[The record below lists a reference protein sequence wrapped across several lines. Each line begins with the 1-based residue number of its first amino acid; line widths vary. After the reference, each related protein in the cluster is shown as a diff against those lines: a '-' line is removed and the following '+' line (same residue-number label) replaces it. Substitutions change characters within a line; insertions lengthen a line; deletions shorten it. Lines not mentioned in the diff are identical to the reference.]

1 MASPNNKRETWSV
14 RTEER
19 IRIWLAMLAANIVK
33 FPHAFILWPSSVS
46 FTLAYPYIILLVSL
60 CIPTVSVSEVGVTH
74 TNTGSGSSSL
84 SPLRVQQTIFATDKS
99 VFGPEFLASIAP
111 ILDTLEP
118 HLDSYYDNATDS
130 IDLGR
135 IQTSHLLSYRD
146 LPQVPQPPRLPLQ
159 LDPTLETLLET
170 LFYHPKVRNGQLV
183 DAEGLILTL
192 VERVDSDDDTEEET
206 QAQTTWH
213 QILNSPSHKRRL
225 SPTRHRVQRLSEP
238 FGKSLLGLLY
248 ESQRSVSHRLGEITL
263 FAAYLLLFVYIILS
277 LSNITSVRS
286 RFGLFVSFCVQ
297 CALSVLSAC
306 TIISL
311 FVPAFVPRSTHC
323 FVLFPFSVVVI
334 GTGNMFRLVNA
345 VSRTPEENH
354 PFTRLKTALLA
365 SAPLTIKQVA
375 VDVSIFVIASAASY
389 SHFPQ
394 ASMVF
399 LASALAVLIDL
410 TLHFTYFLSVL
421 SVDVRRVEL
430 EDLISTEL
438 PIDRFEESSKEDGR
452 RLKLH
457 QRAFVYLHPSFHNI
471 KLPYTTQTTTAV
483 FIVLYIAAILVGL
496 PPSRYG
502 VDSVALFTP
511 NMIKSVI
518 SESAVDVISPLIVRN
533 YGSSATAAFL
543 YSDGDVLSYL
553 PSVRISFALEFIASL
568 TFILSL
574 TGIIL
579 KVILPPEP
587 DAIDEVPVSENQF
600 FAKDLIGYHM
610 LDILQIYTQG
620 SHVLTVSMDRKV
632 FLWNAVAIGSG
643 RGTLVDK
650 PVSIPVHRKYWPLHS
665 CELNTSNQ
673 LVAMFSKSHSAVIV
687 FNYRIGQVMTC
698 LESPLFRHKPVLA
711 FFRNTDLLVITSC
724 GYLVVVHTSD
734 VDAGT
739 IAATRVPV
747 DMLTKSITAG
757 PGPVPDKMHL
767 DHHTIIW
774 ASRIN
779 TPRMMERIVMASAS
793 NKIVIVSPMRKKW
806 IFRVL
811 DLQEIGSH
819 QSAPQQG
826 PMGTGRFAGAHM
838 KMGGGAAASR
848 QFQLPSDMV
857 ELVALPQLNML
868 LIGINLEAL
877 LVDLQTGTVVKRM
890 HVGHYKRGTLRA
902 FHSNPIH
909 CRFCGSTSIESI
921 SVAYSDFETPG
932 LVICHTVTLDS
943 RSKSNI
949 CLRVERDP
957 REIRCLSFEAS
968 QEKQH
973 WMGNVEGWETTGI
986 NMIMGVSRKQ
996 QPNEIDTGVGDH
1008 EIISYNDPVR
1018 DTSLFG
1024 TSASP
1029 YQTPDSVY
1037 SRLNAMSSHN
1047 KRQVSSV
1054 IEKRPPLAVTWEG
1067 WIMSASGKVSYYD
1080 IPETSL
1086 INQTRN
1092 NQGDS
1097 GDCSQTVP
1105 GVGLATHLP
1114 MGRLLIGS
1122 VGPVTRY
1129 GTKSIAVVFGNI
1141 IKILY
1146 FGNEE
1151 SFVDE
1156 LTPNET
1162 ASMPG
1167 TPLLAPKKWRRVS
1180 MNSINTMN

>member
-1 MASPNNKRETWSV
+1 MKAERPTSEGSRRTLASRRLAWTMFV
-14 RTEER
+14 EER
-19 IRIWLAMLAANIVK
+19 IRIWLALLAANIVK

-46 FTLAYPYIILLVSL
+46 FTLAYPYIVLLVSL
-60 CIPTVSVSEVGVTH
+60 CIPTVSVSH
-74 TNTGSGSSSL
+74 TVPAEPASL
-84 SPLRVQQTIFATDKS
+84 QVQQAVFAADS
-99 VFGPEFLASIAP
+99 SAFGPEFMSSIAP
-111 ILDTLEP
+111 ILSQQPTTL
-118 HLDSYYDNATDS
+118 DYYDKETGM
-130 IDLGR
+130 DLGR
-135 IQTSHLLSYRD
+135 IQAPHLLSYRD
-146 LPQVPQPPRLPLQ
+146 IPQLTNTSPISLPLAIDPAYEGL
-159 LDPTLETLLET
+159 LDT
-170 LFYHPKVRNGQLV
+170 LFYHPRVRNGMLV
-183 DAEGLILTL
+183 DAEGIILTL
-192 VERVDSDDDTEEET
+192 VEQYPFTESE
-206 QAQTTWH
+206 AHTTWETII
-213 QILNSPSHKRRL
+213 Q
-225 SPTRHRVQRLSEP
+225 SPTHRRTLATTSHRVQRLAEP
-238 FGKSLLGLLY
+238 FGKTLLGLLY
-248 ESQRSVSHRLGEITL
+248 ESQRSVSHRLGEIIL
-263 FAAYLLLFVYIILS
+263 FAAYMLLFMYIILS

-354 PFTRLKTALLA
+354 PFTRLKSALLA

-394 ASMVF
+394 ASMAF

-410 TLHFTYFLSVL
+410 ALHFTYFLSVL

-438 PIDRFEESSKEDGR
+438 PTDRFEESNDDDR

-483 FIVLYIAAILVGL
+483 FIVLYIVAILVGL

-511 NMIKSVI
+511 KLVKTVVAS
-518 SESAVDVISPLIVRN
+518 SVDVISPLIIRK

-553 PSVRISFALEFIASL
+553 PSMRISFALEFIASL

-587 DAIDEVPVSENQF
+587 DAIDEAPASENQF

-632 FLWNAVAIGSG
+632 FLWNAVSMGTPRAGSS
-643 RGTLVDK
+643 LVEK
-650 PVSIPVHRKYWPLHS
+650 PVSIPVPRRYWPLHS
-665 CELNTSNQ
+665 CELNTQHQ
-673 LVAMFSKSHSAVIV
+673 LVAMFSKAQSALVV
-687 FNYRIGQVMTC
+687 FNYRIGQVTTC
-698 LESPLFRHKPVLA
+698 LESPLFRHKPILA
-711 FFRNTDLLVITSC
+711 FFRNSDLVVVTSC
-724 GYLVVVHTSD
+724 GYLAVISD
-734 VDAGT
+734 T
-739 IAATRVPV
+739 ISATRIPV

-757 PGPVPDKMHL
+757 PGPVEPKSHN
-767 DHHTIIW
+767 TVIW

-779 TPRMMERIVMASAS
+779 TPRMMERIIVATGS
-793 NKIVIVSPMRKKW
+793 NKILVVSPMRKKW
-806 IFRVL
+806 IFRML
-811 DLQEIGSH
+811 DLQEAGSM
-819 QSAPQQG
+819 APQG
-826 PMGTGRFAGAHM
+826 PMAMRYT
-838 KMGGGAAASR
+838 AAASASKK
-848 QFQLPSDMV
+848 FELPSDMV

-868 LIGINLEAL
+868 LIGISLEAL
-877 LVDLQTGTVVKRM
+877 LVDLQTGSVVKRI

-921 SVAYSDFETPG
+921 SVAYSDHETPG
-932 LVICHTVTLDS
+932 LVICHTITLDS

-973 WMGNVEGWETTGI
+973 WMDNVEGWEVTGI
-986 NMIMGVSRKQ
+986 NMIMGVSRKTQ
-996 QPNEIDTGVGDH
+996 QFNTDSGDV
-1008 EIISYNDPVR
+1008 EVISYNDPVR
-1018 DTSLFG
+1018 DNSLFG
-1024 TSASP
+1024 TSVSP
-1029 YQTPDSVY
+1029 YKTPDSVH
-1037 SRLNAMSSHN
+1037 SRLATMCSDN
-1047 KRQVSSV
+1047 KRQMSQL

-1067 WIMSASGKVSYYD
+1067 WIMSASGKVAYYD
-1080 IPETSL
+1080 IPEVSL

-1092 NQGDS
+1092 QSDS
-1097 GDCSQTVP
+1097 GDCAQTLP
-1105 GVGLATHLP
+1105 GIGLASHLP

-1180 MNSINTMN
+1180 MNSVNTMN

>member
-1 MASPNNKRETWSV
+1 MKAERTSPGLKKRTVASPNHSVPWSV
-14 RTEER
+14 RAEER
-19 IRIWLAMLAANIVK
+19 LRIWLAMLAANIVK

-60 CIPTVSVSEVGVTH
+60 CIPTVSVSEVGLADTPVA
-74 TNTGSGSSSL
+74 S
-84 SPLRVQQTIFATDKS
+84 LRVQQTIFATDPS
-99 VFGPEFLASIAP
+99 VFGPEFSATLGP
-111 ILDTLEP
+111 LLDTLQP
-118 HLDSYYDNATDS
+118 HLDYYYDNASDS
-130 IDLGR
+130 MDLGR
-135 IQTSHLLSYRD
+135 IQSSHLLSYRD
-146 LPQVPQPPRLPLQ
+146 LPELPQPLKLPLQ
-159 LDPTLETLLET
+159 LNPVLKTLLDT
-170 LFYHPKVRNGQLV
+170 LFYHPKVRNNMLV

-192 VERVDSDDDTEEET
+192 VERVGSEDDEVSEAWRRVVDC
-206 QAQTTWH
+206 
-213 QILNSPSHKRRL
+213 PSHRRQL
-225 SPTRHRVQRLSEP
+225 SPTVHRVQRLSEP

-263 FAAYLLLFVYIILS
+263 FFAYLLLFVYIILS

-306 TIISL
+306 TLISL

-410 TLHFTYFLSVL
+410 ALHFTYFLSVL

-438 PIDRFEESSKEDGR
+438 PIDRFEESSEDGR

-471 KLPYTTQTTTAV
+471 KLPYTAQTTTGV
-483 FIVLYIAAILVGL
+483 FIVLYIAAILIGL

-502 VDSVALFTP
+502 VDSVAFFTP
-511 NMIKSVI
+511 SLIQSVV
-518 SESAVDVISPLIVRN
+518 SQSVDVISPLIVRK

-632 FLWNAVAIGSG
+632 FLWNAVSIGSG

-665 CELNTSNQ
+665 CELNTSHQ

-687 FNYRIGQVMTC
+687 FNYRIGQVVTC
-698 LESPLFRHKPVLA
+698 LESPLFRHKPALA
-711 FFRNTDLLVITSC
+711 FFRNSDLLVVTPC

-757 PGPVPDKMHL
+757 PGPVPDQLQL
-767 DHHTIIW
+767 DHHTVIW
-774 ASRIN
+774 AARIN
-779 TPRMMERIVMASAS
+779 TPRMMERIVIASGS
-793 NKIVIVSPMRKKW
+793 NKIFIVSPMRKKW

-811 DLQEIGSH
+811 DLQEMGSH
-819 QSAPQQG
+819 VPQG
-826 PMGTGRFAGAHM
+826 PMASRFSHM
-838 KMGGGAAASR
+838 KTPAS
-848 QFQLPSDMV
+848 QFHLPSDMV
-857 ELVALPQLNML
+857 ELAALPQLNML

-877 LVDLQTGTVVKRM
+877 MVDLQTGTVVKRM

-921 SVAYSDFETPG
+921 SVAYSDYETPG

-973 WMGNVEGWETTGI
+973 WMSNVEGWETTGI

-996 QPNEIDTGVGDH
+996 QPNEADTGVGDH

-1047 KRQVSSV
+1047 KRALSSV

-1086 INQTRN
+1086 INQTH
-1092 NQGDS
+1092 NQSDS

-1180 MNSINTMN
+1180 MNSVSTMN

>member
-1 MASPNNKRETWSV
+1 MKATSSTGSKKRMASQNQRVAWSA

-60 CIPTVSVSEVGVTH
+60 CIPTVSVSDVGAA
-74 TNTGSGSSSL
+74 NTSSAA
-84 SPLRVQQTIFATDKS
+84 LRVQQTIFATDNS
-99 VFGPEFLASIAP
+99 VFGPEFMGSIAP
-111 ILDTLEP
+111 ILDTLHP
-118 HLDSYYDNATDS
+118 QLDSYYDNVTDS

-146 LPQVPQPPRLPLQ
+146 LPQLPQPPKLPLP

-170 LFYHPKVRNGQLV
+170 LFYHPRVRNGQLV

-192 VERVDSDDDTEEET
+192 VERVDGET
-206 QAQTTWH
+206 VDNTPAQTTWRR
-213 QILNSPSHKRRL
+213 ILNSPSHRRQL
-225 SPTRHRVQRLSEP
+225 TPTRHRVQRLSEP

-375 VDVSIFVIASAASY
+375 VDVSIFVLASAASY

-438 PIDRFEESSKEDGR
+438 PIDRFENSSGEDGR

-511 NMIKSVI
+511 SMVKSVV
-518 SESAVDVISPLIVRN
+518 SQSVDVISPLIVRK

-632 FLWNAVAIGSG
+632 FLWNAVSAGSH

-665 CELNTSNQ
+665 CELNTSHQ
-673 LVAMFSKSHSAVIV
+673 LVAMFSKSHSTVIV
-687 FNYRIGQVMTC
+687 FNYRIGQVVTC

-711 FFRNTDLLVITSC
+711 FFRNTDLLVVTSC

-739 IAATRVPV
+739 ISATRVPV

-757 PGPVPDKMHL
+757 PGPVPDQLHL

-793 NKIVIVSPMRKKW
+793 NKIFIVSPMRKKW

-819 QSAPQQG
+819 HSAPGPGG
-826 PMGTGRFAGAHM
+826 PMGMGRFAGVHM
-838 KMGGGAAASR
+838 MTGGGAAASR

-857 ELVALPQLNML
+857 ELVALPQLNMV
-868 LIGINLEAL
+868 LIGINLEVL

-921 SVAYSDFETPG
+921 SVAYSDYETLG

-973 WMGNVEGWETTGI
+973 WMSNVEGWETTGI

-996 QPNEIDTGVGDH
+996 QPNEADTG
-1008 EIISYNDPVR
+1008 EIISYSDPVR

-1047 KRQVSSV
+1047 KRQLSSV

-1086 INQTRN
+1086 INQTKN
-1092 NQGDS
+1092 KQQQSDS

-1180 MNSINTMN
+1180 MNSVNTMN

>member
-1 MASPNNKRETWSV
+1 
-14 RTEER
+14 
-19 IRIWLAMLAANIVK
+19 MLAANIVK

-60 CIPTVSVSEVGVTH
+60 CIPTVSVSELGVADSH
-74 TNTGSGSSSL
+74 
-84 SPLRVQQTIFATDKS
+84 PAALRVQQTIFATDSS
-99 VFGPEFLASIAP
+99 VFGPEFMGSIAP
-111 ILDTLEP
+111 LLDSLEP
-118 HLDSYYDNATDS
+118 NLDAYYDNSSDT

-135 IQTSHLLSYRD
+135 IQSSHLLSYRD
-146 LPQVPQPPRLPLQ
+146 LGRPTKLPLK
-159 LDPTLETLLET
+159 LDRPLETLLDT
-170 LFYHPKVRNGQLV
+170 LFYHPKVRNGMLV

-192 VERVDSDDDTEEET
+192 VERTDEPSPAHEAW
-206 QAQTTWH
+206 QR
-213 QILNSPSHKRRL
+213 ILHSPSHQRKL
-225 SPTRHRVQRLSEP
+225 TPSRHRVQRLSEP

-263 FAAYLLLFVYIILS
+263 FGAYLLLFVYIILS

-306 TIISL
+306 TLISL

-375 VDVSIFVIASAASY
+375 VDVSIFVLASAASY

-410 TLHFTYFLSVL
+410 ALHFTYFLSVL

-438 PIDRFEESSKEDGR
+438 PIDRFEESSSDDGR

-511 NMIKSVI
+511 DLIKSVV
-518 SESAVDVISPLIVRN
+518 SQSVDVISPLIVRK

-553 PSVRISFALEFIASL
+553 PSVRISFALEFVASL

-665 CELNTSNQ
+665 CELNTSHQ

-687 FNYRIGQVMTC
+687 FNYRIGQVVTC

-711 FFRNTDLLVITSC
+711 FFRNTDLLVVTTC

-757 PGPVPDKMHL
+757 PGPVPDQLHL
-767 DHHTIIW
+767 HHHTIIW

-793 NKIVIVSPMRKKW
+793 NKIFIVSPMRKKW

-811 DLQEIGSH
+811 DLQE
-819 QSAPQQG
+819 
-826 PMGTGRFAGAHM
+826 MGAHPTPSPM
-838 KMGGGAAASR
+838 NMRMGHHMMGGGGASR

-921 SVAYSDFETPG
+921 SVAYSDYETPG

-973 WMGNVEGWETTGI
+973 WMSNVEGWETTGI

-996 QPNEIDTGVGDH
+996 QPNEADTGVGDH

-1047 KRQVSSV
+1047 KRQLSSV

-1092 NQGDS
+1092 NQSDS

-1180 MNSINTMN
+1180 MNSVNTMN